1 MNTNNLQEE
10 VKAKQ
15 IIQLLDDGVAKLDGN
30 VTSTL
35 AASRQQAVSIIA
47 QRSMMSAQ
55 ANSGV
60 LYMFGAYFQQRR
72 MMMYASILLGTILL
86 AFLITQ
92 QLTSASNLEQGD
104 AFLLGEELP
113 PEAYLDQGFT
123 TWIEQNR

>member
-35 AASRQQAVSIIA
+35 AALRQQAVSIVA

-60 LYMFGAYFQQRR
+60 LHMFGAYFQQHR